1 MLLPA
6 RALRPAQRGELWLV
20 QNLNFAAGCG
30 RRGGLI
36 RWATV
41 KLVGAGGGRGW
52 RWSVSLKHAEI
63 ARIIT
68 SWAVF

>member
-41 KLVGAGGGRGW
+41 KLVGAGGGGGGGGAGLYR
-52 RWSVSLKHAEI
+52 
-63 ARIIT
+63 
-68 SWAVF
+68 